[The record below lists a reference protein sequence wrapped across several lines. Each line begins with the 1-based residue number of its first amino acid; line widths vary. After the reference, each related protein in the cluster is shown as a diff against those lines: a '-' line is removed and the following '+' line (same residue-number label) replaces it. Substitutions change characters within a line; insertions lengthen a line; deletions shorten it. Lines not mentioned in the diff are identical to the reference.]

1 MSVEINF
8 KLNQALFLRN
18 PQDTDLGRRILK
30 NSILLIDEIGFEAFT
45 FKKLAKA
52 IHSTEASIYRYFE
65 NKHLLLVYL
74 FSWYFEWLSYLIDRN
89 TNNLTDP
96 ARKLKIA
103 ISTIVN
109 ASIEN
114 PAVEYINE
122 SILHKIIISE
132 GAKAYHTKLVDQD
145 NQKGLFLDYKKLNG
159 KVSALINEV
168 DEEFKYPQALA
179 SNIFEMSNNQVFF
192 ALHLPRL
199 TDIKVRSD
207 NQKQVDEK
215 LYKQVDDMLQY
226 FVFKLLNSK

>member
-8 KLNQALFLRN
+8 KLNEALFLRN

-30 NSILLIDEIGFEAFT
+30 NSILLIDEIGFESFT
-45 FKKLAKA
+45 FKKLAKV
-52 IHSTEASIYRYFE
+52 IQSTEASIYRYFE

-74 FSWYFEWLSYLIDRN
+74 LSWYFEWLSYSIDRN
-89 TNNLTDP
+89 IQNLTDP
-96 ARKLKIA
+96 SRKLKIA

-122 SILHKIIISE
+122 SVLHRIIISE

-159 KVSALINEV
+159 KVSGLIKDV
-168 DEEFKYPQALA
+168 DADFKYPQALA
-179 SNIFEMSNNQVFF
+179 SNIMEMVNNQVFF

-199 TDIKVRSD
+199 TDIKVDSE
-207 NQKQVDEK
+207 V
-215 LYKQVDDMLQY
+215 KQVDDVLYQKVDDLLQY
-226 FVFKLLNSK
+226 FVFKLLKTK

>member
-8 KLNQALFLRN
+8 KLNEALFLRN

-30 NSILLIDEIGFEAFT
+30 NSILLIDEIGFESFT
-45 FKKLAKA
+45 FKKLAKV
-52 IHSTEASIYRYFE
+52 IQSTEASIYRYFE

-74 FSWYFEWLSYLIDRN
+74 LSWYFEWLSYSIDRN
-89 TNNLTDP
+89 IQNLTDP
-96 ARKLKIA
+96 SRKLKIA

-122 SILHKIIISE
+122 SVLHRIIISE

-159 KVSALINEV
+159 KVSGLIKDV
-168 DEEFKYPQALA
+168 DADFKYPQALA
-179 SNIFEMSNNQVFF
+179 SNIMEMVNNQVFF

-199 TDIKVRSD
+199 TDIKVDS
-207 NQKQVDEK
+207 EI
-215 LYKQVDDMLQY
+215 KQVDDVLYQKVDDLLQY
-226 FVFKLLNSK
+226 FVFKLLKTK

>member
-8 KLNQALFLRN
+8 KLNEALFLRN

-30 NSILLIDEIGFEAFT
+30 HSILLIDEIGFEAFT
-45 FKKLAKA
+45 FKKLAK
-52 IHSTEASIYRYFE
+52 IIQSTEASIYRYFE

-74 FSWYFEWLSYLIDRN
+74 LSWYFEWLSYSIDRN
-89 TNNLTDP
+89 IQNLIDP

-122 SILHKIIISE
+122 SILHRIIISE

-145 NQKGLFLDYKKLNG
+145 NQKGLFLDYKRLNG
-159 KVSALINEV
+159 KVSALIKEV
-168 DEEFKYPQALA
+168 DADFKYPQALA
-179 SNIFEMSNNQVFF
+179 SNILEMVNNQVFF

-199 TDIKVRSD
+199 TDIKVES
-207 NQKQVDEK
+207 ET
-215 LYKQVDDMLQY
+215 KQVDDVLYQKVDDLLQY
-226 FVFKLLNSK
+226 FVFKLLKSK